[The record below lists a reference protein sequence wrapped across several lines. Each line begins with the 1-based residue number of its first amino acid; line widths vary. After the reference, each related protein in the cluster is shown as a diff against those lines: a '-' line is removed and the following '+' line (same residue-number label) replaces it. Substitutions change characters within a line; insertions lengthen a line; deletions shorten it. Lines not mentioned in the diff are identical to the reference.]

1 MVSGVGHLFASGTI
15 ASKLTMAKGAGRAR
29 TAEVSASP
37 LISLRLGRRRKKELF
52 CRTPPTNA
60 QEVSEVAIA
69 FMSKQRCLVL
79 TASGLLDGQ
88 LINDQSIYFSSLL
101 MATIPKKLIS
111 KSFGHLAI
119 KACLTQ
125 LST

>member
-69 FMSKQRCLVL
+69 FMSKQRCLLL
-79 TASGLLDGQ
+79 TASGFRVVSDAYQ
-88 LINDQSIYFSSLL
+88 VIDV
-101 MATIPKKLIS
+101 
-111 KSFGHLAI
+111 
-119 KACLTQ
+119 
-125 LST
+125 